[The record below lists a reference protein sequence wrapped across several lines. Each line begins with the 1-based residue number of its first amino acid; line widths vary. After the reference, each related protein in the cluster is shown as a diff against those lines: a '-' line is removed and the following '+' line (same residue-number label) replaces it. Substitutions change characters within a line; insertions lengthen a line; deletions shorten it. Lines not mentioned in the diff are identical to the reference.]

1 MQLNLIQTAVA
12 GFRRYLQGA
21 PDDRYLP
28 LYETQLN
35 WQREWKITAEEVGMN
50 YDFAL
55 QNTQTRRY
63 WKADNYAPKKMILL
77 FAEAY
82 PDLIREMFRDLFN
95 EDRDVGGRIGR
106 FLHHCDELLRE
117 YKAANPRSVENN
129 HFHDDN
135 YRIISLYL
143 ACRYPAQYAPL
154 DFVAFTRTLEA
165 VNTRNPPT
173 LQDLDRIFK
182 IHRALYKWIQK
193 DEALMVA
200 HRARLDPALHYTEDS
215 LVLVLE
221 FCRWVAGRPL
231 LRGEI

>member
-1 MQLNLIQTAVA
+1 MQLNLIQAAVA
-12 GFRRYLQGA
+12 GFSTYLQGD

-35 WQREWKITAEEVGMN
+35 WQREWKLTAEEVGVN

-95 EDRDVGGRIGR
+95 EEREIGGRIGR

-154 DFVAFTRTLEA
+154 DFVAFSRTLA
-165 VNTRNPPT
+165 RVGTRHPPT
-173 LQDLDRIFK
+173 LQDLERIFK
-182 IHRALYKWIQK
+182 IHRALYKWLQK
-193 DEALMVA
+193 DEALMAA
-200 HRARLDPALHYTEDS
+200 HRARLVPELHYTDDS
-215 LVLVLE
+215 LVLAFE
-221 FCRWVAGRPL
+221 FCRFIASQ
-231 LRGEI
+231 

>member
-1 MQLNLIQTAVA
+1 MQLDLLQARIAD
-12 GFRRYLQGA
+12 FRAYLQGR
-21 PDDRYLP
+21 PTDRYLP

-35 WQREWKITAEEVGMN
+35 WQREWRTTAEEIGMT
-50 YDFAL
+50 YDLAL

-82 PDLIREMFRDLFN
+82 PDLIRAMFRDLFD
-95 EDRDVGGRIGR
+95 EDRDIGQRVGR

-117 YKAANPRSVENN
+117 YKAANPRTVENN
-129 HFHDDN
+129 HFHDDD

-143 ACRYPAQYAPL
+143 ACRYPASYAPL
-154 DFVAFTRTLEA
+154 DFRAFSKTLVA

-173 LQDLDRIFK
+173 LQDLERIFK
-182 IHRALYKWIQK
+182 IHRALYKWLQK
-193 DEALMVA
+193 DEALLAA
-200 HRARLDPALHYTEDS
+200 HRARLVPELHYTDDS

-221 FCRWVAGRPL
+221 FCRFVAAQ
-231 LRGEI
+231 I